1 MCDTIDEIQAV
12 QLAMT
17 LARARQLRNTDKL
30 KEERHSEAVA
40 Q

>member
-1 MCDTIDEIQAV
+1 MCDAIDEIQGV
-12 QLAMT
+12 QLDML

-30 KEERHSEAVA
+30 KEEKPLEAIA